1 MSVPL
6 FSIIVPVY
14 NKEDYLH
21 ECVESVLNQTCS
33 DFELILVDDGSTDL
47 SSDICDKY
55 AASDSRIKVV
65 HKENGGLVSARKA
78 GAQLASGKY
87 VFNIDSDDYIVERAL
102 DTLKNVIDKYKPD
115 IVGFKF
121 SRFNDAG
128 VINLGGYTVENGFYD
143 SSKMVKIKQVFL
155 YNPEKRFFSFSV
167 GPSLCFNVIKTSIYV
182 KWQLATSDL
191 IIMGEDLSVFA
202 PCLLEANSMY
212 LADEPLYLYRI
223 YSDSITSTYRGNEF
237 DNLSLLAN
245 YLRNNAMC
253 SKYDIKYQLSSYITF
268 RIFEILI
275 GIASNSKDYYSFK
288 SEVSKLPSSLWNC
301 VRKFKAV
308 KHGLKSFLV
317 PFSIRHKLWFLY
329 WFMYHK
335 K

>member
-14 NKEDYLH
+14 NKEDYLY

-33 DFELILVDDGSTDL
+33 DFELILVDDGSTD
-47 SSDICDKY
+47 SSPDICDKY
-55 AASDSRIKVV
+55 AISDSRIKVV

-78 GAQLASGKY
+78 GARLASGQY
-87 VFNIDSDDYIVERAL
+87 ILNIDSDDCIVEHAL
-102 DTLKNVIDKYKPD
+102 DTLKGVIDKYQPD

-128 VINLGGYTVENGFYD
+128 IIDFGGYSISDGLYD
-143 SSKMVKIKQVFL
+143 SKEMTNAKKTFL
-155 YNPEKRFFSFSV
+155 YNPKKPFFSFGI
-167 GPSLCFNVIKTSIYV
+167 GPNLCLKAIKNNIYV
-182 KWQLATSDL
+182 KWQLATSDE

-202 PCLLEANSMY
+202 PCLMEANNIY
-212 LADEPLYLYRI
+212 LIDEALYSYRI
-223 YSDSITSTYRGNEF
+223 YGDSITSTYRENEF
-237 DNLSLLAN
+237 DNLSILVN
-245 YLRNNAMC
+245 YLKKNIMC
-253 SKYDIKYQLSSYITF
+253 SNYDIDYQLSSYITF
-268 RIFEILI
+268 RVFEILI

-288 SEVSKLPSSLWNC
+288 SEVSKLPLSMWNC